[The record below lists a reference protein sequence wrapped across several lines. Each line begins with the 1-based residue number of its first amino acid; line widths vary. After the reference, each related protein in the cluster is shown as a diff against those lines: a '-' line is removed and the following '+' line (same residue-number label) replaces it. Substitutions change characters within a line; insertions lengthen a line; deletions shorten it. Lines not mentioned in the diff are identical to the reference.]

1 MSSIAIGAGGIVV
14 LLLLIALR
22 MPIALALAGVA
33 VIGIGLIRG
42 PAAAFAVLAEQ
53 PYNFI
58 AHWSLSAIPMFLLM
72 GTVAYHAGLTNSL
85 YKAAR
90 VWLIRLPGGLAVA
103 STMACAGFSAAS
115 GSSVATSAAMGR
127 IAIPEMLK
135 YRYDPGL
142 ATGSVAIAGT
152 LGSLIPPSILMVFY
166 AIFAEVSVSK
176 ALLAGVLPGLL
187 SAGMFVLLIVVRCSL
202 NPNLAPVSIEERFT
216 WRDRMA
222 VLLEVWPLP
231 LLVLAVIGGMYSGV
245 FTATESA
252 AAGAAFALVI
262 AAAQRRL
269 TWKVLLSSLLDA
281 LKGTASIMFI
291 AMGGFL
297 LARFMAIN
305 GLPFYISDVVQ
316 AMAVDPLLFIIG
328 ISVIYIILGMF
339 LDAMGIMLLT
349 LPIMIPVLHSMDMD
363 MIWFGVILIKY
374 LEIGLV
380 TPPVGLNCFVI
391 KSVVGDRVSLE
402 KIFKGVSW
410 FIAADLV
417 TLALLIS
424 FPIIAL
430 LIPNLVQ

>member
-42 PAAAFAVLAEQ
+42 PVAAFAVLAEQ

-328 ISVIYIILGMF
+328 ISVIYIVLGMF